1 MKIVVDVEFMII
13 TIAGDPGSGKSTIG
27 KKLAKKLDY
36 DYYYIGQIRRDA
48 AKKMGMT
55 LAEYNKYGETHPE
68 TDIEVDEYQKK
79 LGKEKDN
86 FVIEGRTSW
95 FLIPQSVKLYITVD
109 PLEGAKRVF
118 SHLQKDNK
126 RNEDT
131 DLKTVEDVLKSHRER
146 AQSDKFR
153 YQKYYQKDC
162 FDKNNFDLVVD
173 TTNLSPEEA
182 FNKVWEYIEIKQ
194 KKRK

>member
-1 MKIVVDVEFMII
+1 MII

-27 KKLAKKLDY
+27 KRLAEKLNY
-36 DYYYIGQIRRDA
+36 EHYYIGQIRRNA

-79 LGKEKDN
+79 LGQEKDD

-95 FLIPQSVKLYITVD
+95 FLIPQSVKLYIAVEAT
-109 PLEGAKRVF
+109 EGAKRVF
-118 SHLQKDNK
+118 KELQADNS
-126 RNEDT
+126 RNEDNG
-131 DLKTVEDVLKSHRER
+131 LKTIEDVLASHKKREL
-146 AQSDKFR
+146 SDKLR

-162 FDKNNFDLVVD
+162 SDKNNFDFVVD
-173 TTNLSPEEA
+173 TTNLTPDEV
-182 FNKVWEYIEIKQ
+182 FKKVWKFIEKYQ
-194 KKRK
+194 GKNESE